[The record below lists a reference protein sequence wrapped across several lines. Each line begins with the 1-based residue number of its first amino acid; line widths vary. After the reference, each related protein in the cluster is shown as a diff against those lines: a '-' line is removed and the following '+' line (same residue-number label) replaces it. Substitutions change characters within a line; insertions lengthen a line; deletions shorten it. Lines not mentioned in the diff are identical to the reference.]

1 MTAKVDKA
9 LERLHGLLA
18 AIEEVHDL
26 DLWNTSKNALAIIY
40 LILKSKQGM
49 EQPEP
54 QRADR
59 YLHLVEKEIV

>member
-40 LILKSKQGM
+40 LLLKTKQGE
-49 EQPEP
+49 EQPEGE
-54 QRADR
+54 RGDR
-59 YLHLVEKEIV
+59 HLRLVGKEN